1 MDIEQ
6 CTERVRRV
14 MSRFIHPEEI
24 PHRDS
29 LSPEEML
36 SQLLIHWSA
45 KETLYKVLGCQE
57 VDFVE
62 HLRVMPFEVGETGT
76 LSGAEHRTGHHR
88 LFQIRYLLHPDFVCT
103 WCVCLGL

>member
-1 MDIEQ
+1 MYGAGSESNEPVYSPGRD
-6 CTERVRRV
+6 
-14 MSRFIHPEEI
+14 SSS
-24 PHRDS
+24 DS

-62 HLRVMPFEVGETGT
+62 H
-76 LSGAEHRTGHHR
+76 
-88 LFQIRYLLHPDFVCT
+88 
-103 WCVCLGL
+103 